1 MFSLRRNRRQGSV
14 APIVG
19 LALVALCG
27 AVALAIDVGR
37 IAVAKLE
44 CQNAAD
50 VASMAGARTLNGIM
64 PQNLGAATTNAQNA
78 ALTYSVMGQ
87 PIQTSEINVQ
97 HGTYHYDTTKQAFVP
112 SMTLGSGENYNLT
125 QVSITKSCPTAF
137 AKTFGYSAFSVN
149 ATATAAHRPR
159 DTAIVLDYSGSMNN
173 ESDLWNCEG
182 YLDNGQSAP
191 GNPNKTSNNQETV
204 YPLFGH
210 YSNAQNYS
218 NYTNFANLLSPVA
231 DGSNP
236 LSGNPLIGK
245 CNNSIS
251 ALGVPAMVNDFWSN
265 NRAATAGSAFT
276 PVPDQGHRILSSI
289 LE

>member
-1 MFSLRRNRRQGSV
+1 MFSLRRDRRPGSV
-14 APIVG
+14 APVIG
-19 LALVALCG
+19 FSLVALCG

-78 ALTYSVMGQ
+78 ALTYSIMGQ
-87 PIQTSEINVQ
+87 PVQTSDISVQ
-97 HGTYHYDTTKQAFVP
+97 HGTYRYNKSQQAFVP

-125 QVSITKSCPTAF
+125 QATITKSCPTTF
-137 AKTFGYSAFSVN
+137 ARVFGYSAFNVT

-173 ESDLWNCEG
+173 ESDLWNCES
-182 YLDNGQSAP
+182 YLDNGQSP
-191 GNPNKTSNNQETV
+191 PNNPNQTSNNQETV

-210 YSNAQNYS
+210 YNQAQNY
-218 NYTNFANLLSPVA
+218 
-231 DGSNP
+231 
-236 LSGNPLIGK
+236 
-245 CNNSIS
+245 
-251 ALGVPAMVNDFWSN
+251 
-265 NRAATAGSAFT
+265 
-276 PVPDQGHRILSSI
+276 
-289 LE
+289 